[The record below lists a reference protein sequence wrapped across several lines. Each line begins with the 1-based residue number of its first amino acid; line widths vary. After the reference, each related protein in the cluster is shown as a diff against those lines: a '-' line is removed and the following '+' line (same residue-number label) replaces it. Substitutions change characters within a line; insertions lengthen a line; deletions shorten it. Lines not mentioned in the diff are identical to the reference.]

1 MEKMKMKY
9 MAKAPSQ
16 EGACCF
22 KLLLLI
28 VVLCLFLCSGGCS
41 CLKRSDTAGLKPG
54 KENGIEVKSVNISAA
69 GYMLDFRYVVT
80 DAAKAKPFFDRGIK
94 PYVIDQKT
102 NARLT
107 VPSPPKVGPLTQT
120 SNPPQKGK
128 TYFIFFANPGKLVK
142 SGDKITVVM
151 DDMELKDIAVN

>member
-1 MEKMKMKY
+1 MEKMKC
-9 MAKAPSQ
+9 MAKAPLR

-28 VVLCLFLCSGGCS
+28 AVLCLFLCSSGCS
-41 CLKRSDTAGLKPG
+41 CLKRSDKAGLMPG
-54 KENGIEVKSVNISAA
+54 KENGIEVKGVNLSAA

-80 DAAKAKPFFDRGIK
+80 DAVKAKLFFDRGIK
-94 PYVIDQKT
+94 PYVIDQKSD
-102 NARLT
+102 ARLT

-151 DDMELKDIAVN
+151 DGMELKDIAVN